1 MVEKVQ
7 SVVNYL
13 VETVA
18 IGDQRKEV
26 KEKKKATRGSNVRK
40 KHTAVFKAKVIHQ
53 VQPDVSQDQNPQK
66 YGMSQSLADKLENV
80 MCSKEKQL
88 NVWNCID
95 YFLISLK
102 QLVIKA
108 EK

>member
-1 MVEKVQ
+1 M
-7 SVVNYL
+7 
-13 VETVA
+13 
-18 IGDQRKEV
+18 
-26 KEKKKATRGSNVRK
+26 
-40 KHTAVFKAKVIHQ
+40 
-53 VQPDVSQDQNPQK
+53 QPDVSQDQNPQK